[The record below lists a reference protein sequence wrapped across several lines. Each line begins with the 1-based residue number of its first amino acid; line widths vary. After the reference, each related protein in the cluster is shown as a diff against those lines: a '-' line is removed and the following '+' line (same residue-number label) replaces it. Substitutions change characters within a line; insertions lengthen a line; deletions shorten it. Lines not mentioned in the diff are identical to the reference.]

1 MNQSYRPAF
10 RAGSVFG
17 PGQAELRPHNGLM
30 SSSYVNPCSLVK
42 RGSDTPTGQLPSAG
56 QGLKQSSALSYNQFN
71 SSHCYSPLRL
81 PDLPHRTQLHCASPI
96 SDEDE
101 FEAPSVQLPPS
112 PDIQDFGSFES
123 LQDVRRKGF
132 SNSPHS
138 LEPCSPIS
146 TGYLHFGSTLFDSSD
161 FKEDELEDHTNEDFT
176 PFCFSPKLSEE
187 CPVVDSRNTCSSAAD
202 KRTFK
207 PIFNL
212 MSKTISE
219 LNPTLSPSALPEI
232 IIRDG
237 WSVDK
242 ESAFGNVSSPPQE
255 SPAGLSK
262 TNLNPNSP
270 KKESCPSDELL
281 EGDIVWAKFNKRPWW
296 PCQIIRHPVQG
307 VHTKMKVPSSRSC
320 RLYYLQTIEETEESA
335 WIPENVV
342 VPFESGH
349 QFEDSLVLKRK
360 GKQKEKDFKY
370 KIPKLYQSVWEI
382 SVSKA
387 EDLLHGE
394 KPKIESVP
402 SSSRN
407 GKTLSPSPGQQ
418 SVEQRL
424 SQENKPS
431 SSHIGYRE
439 NKRQY
444 VKQNVQN
451 GLINNA
457 VKRKKKRLSDI
468 FGHIVGG
475 SKDQPISTSCAL
487 KDEDSPYADLDSVPI
502 LHRPKRTE
510 LSHTQD
516 EDLSLIKLHH
526 STKNPS
532 KHSKNSNTST
542 NVSASSP
549 TLQTDIKPVNTS
561 STDISSSSKL
571 TFPAASSLMKKA
583 LNAEENAGHD
593 ALETKFT
600 SEEVPSGNSAH
611 NCSTELLP
619 CESSPS
625 NTTAVKR
632 RARKPDKT
640 KIRNGLRKDSKAPS
654 DTDEPILP
662 HVEVKS
668 ENVTS
673 EISPSSPPLSPM
685 DAFQNVKEL
694 KFKSIVKEEEKDP
707 DESAF
712 RTEPN
717 YQFSTFLMLLK
728 DIHDTRAKEGK
739 PLSLPTSPVAIQEEP
754 TAMTTAEVKSE
765 VSTPNAITTEKESD
779 QSLPVENIAKADA
792 AKSEDAPVHSE
803 GTDKQRRKQK
813 LPAKLTVSLPR
824 LSPHLTN
831 MAFGT
836 LVKSSEQLEKRN
848 SETSDEKSSNASSG
862 EAIVAKMNGT
872 HTDLDVQ
879 EDVVDTRQSGPAKK
893 QLRKSSKRLMVNSE
907 QTDES
912 NRKAKRKILEN
923 VESEPRADVSP
934 VETPK
939 TPRSQTSEDAET
951 TAEYDLPPE
960 CGPAQKYRKR
970 PRKVTHQVLDCTI
983 EEVSA
988 TSVQKQVKT
997 VKKTQPLLRTNQ
1009 KSKSEE
1015 SKSTVQET
1023 SVSSQAAKPKSEP
1036 ETDSN
1041 EEEMTMS
1048 FDSACKD
1055 EVLNDS
1061 MSSQVDGK
1069 IKVGGASLKE
1079 NVCQI
1084 CEEPG
1089 DLLNC
1094 DGHCY
1099 GAFHLQCI
1107 GLSAAPKDKF
1117 VCGECKTGVH
1127 ACFVCKSSGEGVKRC
1142 MKPLCGKFYHSDC
1155 ITTFSATQPNNKG
1168 LRCPLHVCLSCHI
1181 TNPLNSAN
1189 SKGRLLKC
1197 VRCPV
1202 AYHANDNCMAAG
1214 SLMLANNSLLCPN
1227 HFTPRKGNKNHE
1239 HINVSWCF
1247 VCSEGGSLLCCESCP
1262 AAFHQECLN
1271 IEMPQGSWFCNDCKA
1286 GKRPRIKDILWVK
1299 WGRYRW
1305 WPAEVCLT
1313 KDVPNNILKM
1323 KHDVGE
1329 FPVQFFGSRDFVWTY
1344 QARVF
1349 PYMEG
1354 DTHNI
1359 EEMGKGADAV
1369 YKSAL
1374 SDAAERFKEL
1384 QAAKEMKQ
1392 LQEVRKNDKKPPPY
1406 KLIKAN
1412 KAIGKVQIIT
1422 ADLSEI
1428 PRCNC
1433 KASDENACGP
1443 DSECINRMLLYECHP
1458 QVCAA
1463 ADKCQNQAFTK
1474 REYSQVEIFRTLSR
1488 GWGLR
1493 AVSDIKKG
1501 AFVSE
1506 YVGEMIDE
1514 EECRARIRH
1523 AQENDICNFYMLTL
1537 DKDRVIDA
1545 GPKGNEARF
1554 MNHSC
1559 QPNCETQ
1566 KWTVNG
1572 DTRVGLFALQD
1583 IPKDVELTFNY
1594 NLECLGNGKTVC
1606 KCGAPNCS
1614 GFLGVRPKNQPS
1626 AEKEGKKRAYMKKK
1640 KKQEVKKERED
1651 DCFSCGDGGQLVSCK
1666 RPGCPKVYHADC
1678 LNLAKRPA
1686 GRWECP
1692 WHQCDLCGKE
1702 ASSYCEMC
1710 PSSYCK
1716 PHSAGM
1722 LFASKLDGKLSCNEH
1737 DPCGPDPLE
1746 PGEIREYV
1754 PNAGQTL
1761 PAPNLNKA
1769 TPHSEGKIYVQSE
1782 HVPPPRLYI
1791 NTKTATSSFVP
1802 SSKAYLTD
1810 GTGGGSSSRDQDG
1823 ELEDGE
1829 VCSFEVEEMEDDE
1842 DDCEEDDSG
1851 EEDDDEEEEE
1861 GVEIIL
1867 NEGDDCE
1874 EAFTTWT
1881 VGDDEDEDDEVHEDD
1896 EVEVWESDE

>member
-1 MNQSYRPAF
+1 MAALMLGQQVRQFSISAARPVSKLVRPPIQVYGVEGRYATALFSAASKQNKLDQVEQELGKVHTMIKDPQLSSIVMNPHVKRSLKQKTFNDALTKAKCSQITMNLINVLSENRRLTLTGEVITAFGKMMSAHRGEVICSVTTAQPLDEANLAELKVALKGFLKKGETIKLETKSDPAILGGMIVSIGDNGRRKNGQKHGNMNQSYRPAF

-402 SSSRN
+402 
-407 GKTLSPSPGQQ
+407 
-418 SVEQRL
+418 
-424 SQENKPS
+424 
-431 SSHIGYRE
+431 
-439 NKRQY
+439 
-444 VKQNVQN
+444 
-451 GLINNA
+451 
-457 VKRKKKRLSDI
+457 
-468 FGHIVGG
+468 
-475 SKDQPISTSCAL
+475 
-487 KDEDSPYADLDSVPI
+487 
-502 LHRPKRTE
+502 
-510 LSHTQD
+510 
-516 EDLSLIKLHH
+516 
-526 STKNPS
+526 
-532 KHSKNSNTST
+532 
-542 NVSASSP
+542 
-549 TLQTDIKPVNTS
+549 
-561 STDISSSSKL
+561 
-571 TFPAASSLMKKA
+571 
-583 LNAEENAGHD
+583 
-593 ALETKFT
+593 
-600 SEEVPSGNSAH
+600 
-611 NCSTELLP
+611 
-619 CESSPS
+619 
-625 NTTAVKR
+625 